1 MKIDRKFNFQF
12 NISEPKQKNN
22 IVIFFLNTNQ
32 KLNDNYLTLTDAFSQ
47 NLVEIKEINCSGAIN
62 YLKSD
67 QQL

>member
-22 IVIFFLNTNQ
+22 IVIFFLNTTQ

-47 NLVEIKEINCSGAIN
+47 NLIMALDQLI
-62 YLKSD
+62 LKIF
-67 QQL
+67 LLE